1 MDAERRFCATLCKHF
16 TASERERARARAHDA
31 HVQISGSLPRL
42 ARTRLGV
49 MPGPHAR
56 SGPVA
61 RVGRVVPLAWLCP
74 LQTLSCVCAACLH
87 AIPPAPARE
96 FNI

>member
-1 MDAERRFCATLCKHF
+1 VLRSANT
-16 TASERERARARAHDA
+16 SQPQRERARARPRAHDA
-31 HVQISGSLPRL
+31 HVQIAGSLPRL

-87 AIPPAPARE
+87 AIPPAPARFYE
-96 FNI
+96 FNIKRI